1 MIKIL
6 ANDGIHPDGK
16 MLLEE
21 AGYQVDTEKVSQ
33 EDLPQELP
41 GYDVVIVRSATKIRK
56 DLIDKCPNLKII
68 ARAGV
73 GLDNIDHEY
82 AREKGIKVIN
92 TPAASSQS
100 VAELAFAHMFSLSRF
115 LHRSNYEMRT
125 GGDFKKLKKAY
136 SSGIQLREK
145 TLGIIGLGRIG
156 QETARLG
163 LAVGM
168 KVMPVDIKVDA
179 VDIGLTLYHSEN
191 VSFSINMPTYDLDE
205 VLPEV
210 DFLTLHV
217 PFGGGKPIIG
227 KEEFAKMKNGAFL
240 INTSRGGVV
249 DEEAMLEALES
260 GKLRGAGL
268 DVFDFEPTPRQEIL
282 DHPKISITPHIGAST
297 HEAQALIGLELA
309 DKIIHFYGD
318 DQ

>member
-6 ANDGIHPDGK
+6 ANDGIHPDGQ

-21 AGYQVDTEKVSQ
+21 AGYQVDTTKVPQ
-33 EDLPQELP
+33 DELTKVLPS
-41 GYDVVIVRSATKIRK
+41 YDVVIVRSATKIRK
-56 DLIDKCPNLKII
+56 DLIDVCPNLKVI

-82 AREKGIKVIN
+82 AREKGIQVFN

-100 VAELAFAHMFSLSRF
+100 VAELAFAHMFSLVRF
-115 LHRSNYEMRT
+115 LHQSNHQMRV
-125 GGDFKKLKKAY
+125 GGDFNKLKKAY
-136 SSGIQLREK
+136 SSGTQLREK
-145 TLGIIGLGRIG
+145 TLGIIGFGRIG
-156 QETARLG
+156 QEVARIG
-163 LAVGM
+163 LALGM
-168 KVMPVDIKVDA
+168 KVMPADIA
-179 VDIGLTLYHSEN
+179 VDEVNIELRLFHSEN
-191 VSFSINMPTYDLDE
+191 LNLSINVETYSIEE
-205 VLPEV
+205 VIKNA

-227 KEEFAKMKNGAFL
+227 KEEFAKMKTGAVL

-260 GKLRGAGL
+260 GKLRGVGL
-268 DVFDFEPTPRQEIL
+268 DVFDFEPKPRKEIL
-282 DHPKISITPHIGAST
+282 DHAKISITPHIGAST
-297 HEAQALIGLELA
+297 HEAQAMIGLELA

-318 DQ
+318 DV

>member
-227 KEEFAKMKNGAFL
+227 KEEFAKMKDGAFL

>member
-82 AREKGIKVIN
+82 AREKGIKVFN

-227 KEEFAKMKNGAFL
+227 KEEFAKMKDGAFL